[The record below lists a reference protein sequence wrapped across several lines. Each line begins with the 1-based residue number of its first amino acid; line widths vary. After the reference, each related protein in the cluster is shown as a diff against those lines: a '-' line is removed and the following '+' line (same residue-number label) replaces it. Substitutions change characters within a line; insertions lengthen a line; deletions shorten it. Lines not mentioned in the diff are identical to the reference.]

1 LRTNI
6 ELLQRAGTLDEAQR
20 VELVD
25 AAQVELAELG
35 DLVAELVD
43 LATDARAEEPLQRVD
58 VGELIERVVERERR
72 RSGRSIT
79 LSRDTAAVVNVRV
92 SAIDRAVHNLLDNAS
107 KFSPAAT
114 PIEVDVRGG
123 VIEVRDRGVGVAP
136 DERALVFD
144 RFYRAPAARSRP
156 GSGLGLAI
164 VRQIAEL
171 HDGTVELVDHEGGGT
186 IARLT
191 LPTVPTTV
199 DA

>member
-1 LRTNI
+1 M
-6 ELLQRAGTLDEAQR
+6 
-20 VELVD
+20 
-25 AAQVELAELG
+25 
-35 DLVAELVD
+35 
-43 LATDARAEEPLQRVD
+43 
-58 VGELIERVVERERR
+58 
-72 RSGRSIT
+72 IT

-107 KFSPAAT
+107 KFSPAET

-171 HDGTVELVDHEGGGT
+171 HGGTVELVDHEGGGT